1 MDVHVGLHSEM
12 LTPRRQRPNWEPG
25 LVVGRLYLDGCLA
38 SSGTG
43 TLSSAES
50 QETRLVPVHDPTS
63 QYNKTSGTTSV
74 GYNRGGGGIIR
85 RGVAAL
91 EPASSSS
98 GYDPKL
104 PRSYLPLT
112 EDWDVPLVEWA
123 LVSDDE
129 EEEEDENLNN
139 EDEELAS

>member
-12 LTPRRQRPNWEPG
+12 LTPRRQRPNREPG

-129 EEEEDENLNN
+129 EEDENLNN